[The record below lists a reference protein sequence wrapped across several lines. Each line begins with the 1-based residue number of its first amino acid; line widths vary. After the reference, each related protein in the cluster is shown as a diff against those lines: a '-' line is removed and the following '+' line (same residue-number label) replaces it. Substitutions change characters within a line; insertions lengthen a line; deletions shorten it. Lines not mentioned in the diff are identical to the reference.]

1 MKNIK
6 LMVIVFPNVVRGNV
20 SLGLA
25 PVAASQLSPGGADG
39 GVMFPQVAPMQPGF
53 GGR

>member
-1 MKNIK
+1 
-6 LMVIVFPNVVRGNV
+6 MVIVFPNVVGGNV

-25 PVAASQLSPGGADG
+25 PVAASQLSPGG

>member
-1 MKNIK
+1 
-6 LMVIVFPNVVRGNV
+6 MVTIVFPNVVGGNV

-25 PVAASQLSPGGADG
+25 PVAASQLSPGGAGG